1 MNPILVGT
9 VVLGYFRSAPEV
21 GIYRLGKTFSTAVG
35 ILAGPLQAVCY
46 PEFSR
51 LWGSQGYQ
59 ELRDSVR
66 RWSLGIGLPLVL
78 LVILGLLLLPRLILM
93 TAGEE
98 YQGAGEIGQILFIGS
113 GIFLVLFWLRP
124 LYLAAGKIRYWVGF
138 SALSTAVSIV
148 AYPIGAAFW
157 GIYGIAYSRL
167 LTVLVIYL
175 SAAILV
181 WRGNLLFQ
189 GRQD

>member
-1 MNPILVGT
+1 MV
-9 VVLGYFRSAPEV
+9 F
-21 GIYRLGKTFSTAVG
+21 
-35 ILAGPLQAVCY
+35 
-46 PEFSR
+46 
-51 LWGSQGYQ
+51 
-59 ELRDSVR
+59 
-66 RWSLGIGLPLVL
+66 
-78 LVILGLLLLPRLILM
+78 GLLLLPRLILM

-98 YQGAGEIGQILFIGS
+98 YQGASEVCQILFIGS

-124 LYLAAGKIRYWVGF
+124 LYLVAGKIRYWVGF
-138 SALSTAVSIV
+138 SALSTAVAIV
-148 AYPIGAAFW
+148 AYPIGAIFW